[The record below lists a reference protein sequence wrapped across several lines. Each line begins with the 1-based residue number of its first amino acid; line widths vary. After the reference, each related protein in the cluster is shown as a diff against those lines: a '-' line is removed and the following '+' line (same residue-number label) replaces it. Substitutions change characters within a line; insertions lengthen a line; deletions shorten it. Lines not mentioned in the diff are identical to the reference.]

1 MSALSIDKELKEFW
15 PKLSPGQKKAVL
27 HVVKSYMVKDI
38 DEKIIPELGVT
49 ISEYNIELE
58 EAEAEIERGEFFT
71 HEQMKKQIGQ
81 WKKKHAK

>member
-1 MSALSIDKELKEFW
+1 MI
-15 PKLSPGQKKAVL
+15 
-27 HVVKSYMVKDI
+27 KDA
-38 DEKIIPELGVT
+38 DEEIIPELGAT

>member
-15 PKLSPGQKKAVL
+15 PKLSPRQKKAVL